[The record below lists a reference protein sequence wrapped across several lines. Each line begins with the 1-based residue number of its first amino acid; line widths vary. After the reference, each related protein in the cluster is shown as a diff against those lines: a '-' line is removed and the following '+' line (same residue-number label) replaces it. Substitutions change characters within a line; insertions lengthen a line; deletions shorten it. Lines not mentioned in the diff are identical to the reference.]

1 MPSILFVCTANQFRS
16 PLAALCFCKVLAHNR
31 PAGKWVVDS
40 AGTWAKDGLPPQPFM
55 LKTASRLGLQGFD
68 HQHSQ
73 RVNLKLMDQSDLIIV
88 METGH
93 KEALCSEFQGAQ
105 KRIFLLSEIAD
116 GSVYDVPDPAT
127 VRVDPDDIADQIN
140 RLVNKGFKRIIQ
152 AAEYFERARKANPD
166 SS

>member
-16 PLAALCFCKVLAHNR
+16 PLAALCFCKVLAYNR

-40 AGTWAKDGLPPQPFM
+40 AGTWAKDGLPPQPF
-55 LKTASRLGLQGFD
+55 LVKTANRLGLQGFD

-93 KEALCSEFQGAQ
+93 KEALRNEFPGS
-105 KRIFLLSEIAD
+105 KNRIFLLSEIAD
-116 GSVYDVPDPAT
+116 GSVYDIYDPAT
-127 VRVDPDDIADQIN
+127 VRVELDDIADQIN

-152 AAEYFERARKANPD
+152 AAEYFERARKVSPD
-166 SS
+166 GS